1 MGKDNTLLK
10 IFVND
15 FMWII
20 KILFYYIKIIE
31 IFVVV
36 VKKMDQR

>member
-36 VKKMDQR
+36 VKKMD